1 MSLSL
6 VRTIILSVSVMVAI
20 RIMGKRQIGEL
31 QPSELVITIMLG
43 DLASVPMQETSIP
56 ILNGIVPIVTL
67 VFLEVML
74 SLVSLKSKRIRKFIS
89 GEASVIIR
97 DGQIDT
103 NELKKLRFNI
113 DDLLEELRGKDIV
126 NIADVQ
132 IALLD
137 TNGAF
142 CVIPKAAKRPV
153 TPEDLN
159 IAPKEEE
166 LPYTVISDGKI
177 IKDNLAKLGKKEEWL
192 KKKIEKKNMS
202 VKDVM
207 YAGLTN
213 GGRLEIMRR

>member
-6 VRTIILSVSVMVAI
+6 VRTIILYVSVMVAI

-177 IKDNLAKLGKKEEWL
+177 IKDNLIKLGKEEKWL
-192 KKKIEKKNMS
+192 KKKIEQKNMS

>member
-1 MSLSL
+1 M
-6 VRTIILSVSVMVAI
+6 
-20 RIMGKRQIGEL
+20 
-31 QPSELVITIMLG
+31 
-43 DLASVPMQETSIP
+43 
-56 ILNGIVPIVTL
+56 
-67 VFLEVML
+67 

-132 IALLD
+132 IALLA